1 MRRAVVAIIAVGFAG
16 CTAHYLKTN
25 YDVGQT
31 IEATIGSPLLRVES
45 GERNKYNPDV
55 IMTKHELQLIY
66 GGMTGSIIKVAYREF
81 GNDLARPAFSQELQY
96 DLQQSDTIAFQA
108 IRLKV
113 LKATNEKISVMVLS
127 DGGQA
132 VAAKAALKPA
142 RKAQPMILCESGA
155 DCVAG
160 GVCIDG
166 GCR

>member
-55 IMTKHELQLIY
+55 IMT
-66 GGMTGSIIKVAYREF
+66 GSTIKVAYREF